1 MKVIC
6 IGRNY
11 QDHVKEMNASLPSA
25 PVFFLKPDTSVV
37 TRNRPF
43 FYPDFSKEIHYESE
57 LVIRICKVGKN
68 IQPRFAHTYFNEIGI
83 GLDFTAR
90 DLQDECK
97 KKGLPW
103 LISKGFDNAAPIG
116 KFLPKSNF
124 PDLRNINFH
133 LDLNG
138 ITVQKGNS
146 DDMIFP
152 FEELISYVSRF
163 ITLKM
168 GDLIFTGTPVG
179 VGPVKI
185 GDRLEAFIEEDKLL
199 KCDIR

>member
-11 QDHVKEMNASLPSA
+11 RDHVKEMNAQLPSV
-25 PVFFLKPDTSVV
+25 PVFFMKPDTSIV

-43 FYPDFSKEIHYESE
+43 YYPDFSKEIHYESE
-57 LVIRICKVGKN
+57 LVIKICKVGKN
-68 IQPRFAHTYFNEIGI
+68 IQIRFAHTYFDEIGI

-90 DLQDECK
+90 DLQDDCK

-116 KFLPKSNF
+116 KFLKKSTF
-124 PDLRNINFH
+124 PDISNITFH

-138 ITVQKGNS
+138 ITVQNGNS
-146 DDMIFP
+146 GDMIFP

-185 GDRLEAFIEEDKLL
+185 GDRLEAFIEGEKLL
-199 KCDIR
+199 KTDIK

>member
-11 QDHVKEMNASLPSA
+11 VDHIKELNSPLPSS
-25 PVFFLKPDTSVV
+25 PVFFLKPDTSVL

-43 FYPDFSKEIHYESE
+43 FYPSFSAEIHYEVE
-57 LVIRICKVGKN
+57 LVLKISKVGKN
-68 IQPRFAHTYFNEIGI
+68 IQPKFASTYYDEIGI
-83 GLDFTAR
+83 GLDLTAR

-103 LISKGFDNAAPIG
+103 LISKGFDNAAPLG
-116 KFLPKSNF
+116 KFKPKSFFN
-124 PDLRNINFH
+124 DLRNINFH
-133 LDLNG
+133 LELNG
-138 ITVQKGNS
+138 IVVQKGNS
-146 DDMIFP
+146 RDMIFP
-152 FEELISYVSRF
+152 FEEIISYVSKF

-179 VGPVKI
+179 VGPVKT
-185 GDRLEAFIEEDKLL
+185 GDRLEAFIEEEKLL
-199 KCDIR
+199 KCDIK